1 MNNKHFK
8 TITAVLL
15 LAALLLCCT
24 SCFSP
29 ISYVVVGNAVK
40 KLDSAS
46 SYTIFSSLSLSIPD
60 GKGET
65 VSVSEEG
72 RTEYYGLDSEDFTY
86 FSELKSVVEKDGK
99 RSTSGRMEAFEKG
112 THYLE
117 TTASDFPVSRLSA
130 SLSKESFLDYL
141 EEDAALG
148 FSDVTIESL
157 CSSTRYKMTKNG
169 AAVVYSNFNAE
180 GLAKFSA
187 LTRSIEYLFA
197 SGTVLAD
204 IRITLTA
211 NLTGEA
217 EKLEMEFLYEGE
229 NEETLPT
236 LTVENRYDL
245 INETQP
251 YAYTGHADKFKK
263 CDDVRVL
270 RRVDNMLSARRFASE
285 GAFSYTQNVTA
296 SGAGA
301 SEKQVSRGSISYG
314 HDDGGL
320 YFSSLENEKDQQIT
334 KTYKNGEK
342 TTVTKQNGAVLQ
354 DRTVMSNASTE
365 KTLIQNKM
373 VPFFVESQ
381 HVKDIQKKGNVW
393 TIYFKQALVAIHGVG
408 QSNGLN
414 KAYIDVTVEDGEITS
429 FYYFQSFTIKASGR
443 TIDSTFTYSVTFE

>member
-1 MNNKHFK
+1 MNNRHFK
-8 TITAVLL
+8 TAIAVLL

-29 ISYVVVGNAVK
+29 ISFVVVGNAVK

-46 SYTIFSSLSLSIPD
+46 SYTVFSSLSLSIPD
-60 GKGET
+60 SKGKT
-65 VSVSEEG
+65 VTVSEEG

-86 FSELKSVVEKDGK
+86 FSELKTTVEKNGK

-117 TTASDFPVSRLSA
+117 TTEGTMPSTRLCA
-130 SLSKESFLDYL
+130 SLSKEEFLSYL
-141 EEDAALG
+141 NEDAALG
-148 FSDVTIESL
+148 ASDVAIESL

-187 LTRSIEYLFA
+187 LTRGIEDLFA

-251 YAYTGHADKFKK
+251 YVYTGHDGKFKE
-263 CDDVRVL
+263 CDDVRAL
-270 RRVDNMLSARRFASE
+270 RQVDNLLSSRRFAEE
-285 GAFSYTQNVTA
+285 GEFSFSQIA
-296 SGAGA
+296 SARSGAL
-301 SEKQVSRGSISYG
+301 SEREVATGNVSYG
-314 HDDGGL
+314 HDQGGL
-320 YFSSLENEKDQQIT
+320 YFSSFEQEKGQQIT

-342 TTVTKQNGAVLQ
+342 TTVTKKDGTVLQ
-354 DRTVMSNASTE
+354 DRTVKSNASTE

-373 VPFFVESQ
+373 VPFFLEGQ
-381 HVKDIQKKGNVW
+381 HVKDVEKTKEGWRITFKKAV
-393 TIYFKQALVAIHGVG
+393 YALYGSG
-408 QSNGLN
+408 SSNGLED
-414 KAYIDVTVEDGEITS
+414 AYLAVTVEDDEITK
-429 FYYFQSFTIKASGR
+429 FYYYQEFSIKSAGR
-443 TIDSTFTYSVTFE
+443 TINSTFSYSVTFE